1 MSRVR
6 ANLHELSP
14 SEKRINFLAPH
25 LKRWPRGTPLI
36 ELIDVHKHFGDLH
49 LLRGINLTVYAGE
62 TFIIA
67 GQSGSGKSVLLKML
81 NGLVTPDQGV
91 VKLFGKALHLMSAQ
105 EQIMLRKRCTMVFQ
119 NYALIDSMTVAENIS
134 FPLQQGSELSPH
146 EIKKLVDELLEL
158 LELPNTGSLL
168 PSSLSGGMKKRVALA
183 RAVISN
189 PEMVLFDEPTTG
201 LDPVMIEFVDELI
214 AKTQRLYG
222 ITSVLISH
230 DMTSNRRLADRM
242 AILDEGKIVAEGSFD
257 EIVHSDH
264 ASVKEFMANAVTE
277 RMAKEHHSPPSLTPS
292 LSATVLQNP
301 TKIAARCLDL
311 RKSFGDRE
319 ILKGI
324 SLTIPQNKITVIIGG
339 SGSGKSVLVKHI
351 IGLFQPTSG
360 EIHVLGRDLSDGDQ
374 EVLRA
379 TQREVGVLFQGA
391 ALFDSMNVRDNL
403 AFPLIEGRRIPLKR
417 ALPMVKEIAQKL
429 SVYELLDRFPDEI
442 SNGERKRVGLARAL
456 ITQPKIMIYD
466 EPTTGQDP
474 IMMKKVDDMIVEAAE
489 LFDMT
494 SIVIS
499 HDMSSAFRI
508 ADQIVMIYHGEML
521 ACGTPDEVKACL
533 DPRVQRFIYAG
544 SKSND

>member
-1 MSRVR
+1 VTDVATERV
-6 ANLHELSP
+6 NL
-14 SEKRINFLAPH
+14 LAPQ
-25 LKRWPRGTPLI
+25 LKRWPKGAPII
-36 ELIDVHKHFGDLH
+36 ELVDVHKRFGDLH
-49 LLRGINLTVYAGE
+49 LLKGVNLTVRAGE

-81 NGLVTPDQGV
+81 NGLVTPDEGV
-91 VKLFGKALHLMSAQ
+91 VKIFGKALDEMSTQ
-105 EQIMLRKRCTMVFQ
+105 EQITLRRRCTMVFQ
-119 NYALIDSMTVAENIS
+119 NYALIDSMTVAQNIS
-134 FPLQQGSELSPH
+134 FPLLQGSALSP
-146 EIKKLVDELLEL
+146 EQIRSLVDELLEL
-158 LELPNTGSLL
+158 LELPDTGELL

-189 PEMVLFDEPTTG
+189 PEVVLFDEPTTG

-230 DMTSNRRLADRM
+230 DMASNRRLADRM
-242 AILDEGKIVAEGSFD
+242 AILDEGVIVAEGGID
-257 EIVHSDH
+257 EVAGAKHP
-264 ASVKEFMANAVTE
+264 AVKEFMASAVTE
-277 RMAKEHHSPPSLTPS
+277 RMGRPVSETRGEPSRT
-292 LSATVLQNP
+292 SALAGLESV
-301 TKIAARCLDL
+301 ARCVGL
-311 RKSFGDRE
+311 RKSFGSRE

-324 SLTIPQNKITVIIGG
+324 TLSIPKNKITVIIGG

-351 IGLFQPTSG
+351 IGLFQPTAG
-360 EIHVLGRDLSDGDQ
+360 EVHVLGRDLTSGDK
-374 EVLRA
+374 ERLRA

-391 ALFDSMNVRDNL
+391 ALFDSMSVRENL
-403 AFPLIEGRRIPLKR
+403 AFPLVEGRKLSPDRARPL
-417 ALPMVKEIAQKL
+417 VEDIAQKI

-456 ITQPKIMIYD
+456 ITKPKIMIYD

-474 IMMKKVDDMIVEAAE
+474 IMMQRVDEMIVEASE

-499 HDMSSAFRI
+499 HDMSSAFKI
-508 ADQIVMIYHGEML
+508 ADQIVMIYHGELL
-521 ACGTPDEVKACL
+521 ACGTPDEVKACA

-544 SKSND
+544 ARSG